1 MIKILNS
8 VQLSNTLDMPED
20 GKLFVE
26 GYAMHFNTINKNREM
41 VLPGAF
47 DRFFQELK
55 QNGLMPAMT
64 AFHKGDLIVGKWTN
78 LKCDDK
84 GLFCEGFIDLNIKEV
99 ADNIAPMVK
108 NGSLTSLSTEG
119 FVNVG
124 DIQEFEDH
132 YVVKNM
138 TLTAISLVPIGADL
152 EAGIALKNML
162 ENKEPEPESKNNL
175 MLLFI

>member
-1 MIKILNS
+1 MIKLLNNI
-8 VQLSNTLDMPED
+8 QLSNTLDMPED

-26 GYAMHFNTINKNREM
+26 GYAMHFNTINKNGEM

-47 DRFFQELK
+47 DRFFEELK
-55 QNGLMPAMT
+55 QNGLMPAFT
-64 AFHKGDLIVGKWTN
+64 AFHKNDMIVGKWTN
-78 LKCDDK
+78 IVADNK
-84 GLFCEGFIDLNIKEV
+84 GLKVEGYLDLNIKEV

-108 NGSLTSLSTEG
+108 NGSLISLSTEG
-119 FVNVG
+119 FVHME

-152 EAGIALKNML
+152 QASITLKNAL
-162 ENKEPEPESKNNL
+162 ENKEPESEPNKG
-175 MLLFI
+175 MVLLYI